1 MLICIIYYYFMFG
14 IEINKD
20 DEDGFYSSQVD
31 SPKFANQNK
40 EKNHLPAFGQSFID
54 DCLSFD

>member
-1 MLICIIYYYFMFG
+1 MFG